1 MRTLIVDTSYPA
13 FLSGFYAAR
22 PDLPSERYDVQWRAL
37 MDEFFGTADSYSH
50 HLTALGHPSHEF
62 VVNCAPLQARW
73 ALEHGLRVPPA
84 RFRGDRRGRDA
95 ILLAQAADFAPDVV
109 YVQNLE
115 ILSDRTLRA
124 LRQTQ
129 ALIVGQLSTEPPR
142 LRRLRAFD
150 HLVSPVPS
158 FVDRLRAEGL
168 AADYLALAFDDRA
181 IEKAGVS
188 GDGPVFDTVFV
199 GSLKRFRRWKS
210 NRVIER
216 AARQVPIQFWGY
228 GEREWPKTSP
238 VRMNFCGTAWGL
250 DMLRLLRDA
259 RISINRHGDLT
270 GPYAANMRLY
280 EATGM
285 GSLLVTD
292 AKRNLPDLF
301 EPGAEVIAYN
311 NEKELVE
318 AVRHYTANE
327 PERASIAAA
336 GQTRTLRDHSYA
348 RRMAELAA
356 ILEKARVG

>member
-13 FLSGFYAAR
+13 FLRGFYAER
-22 PDLPSERYDVQWRAL
+22 PELPKQPYDVQWRAL

-50 HLTALGHPSHEF
+50 HLTELGHPAHEF

-73 ALEHGLRVPPA
+73 AQEHGVRVPSA

-95 ILLAQAADFAPDVV
+95 ILLAQATDFAPDVV

-115 ILSDRTLRA
+115 ILTDRTLRA
-124 LRQTQ
+124 LRRTD
-129 ALIVGQLSTEPPR
+129 ALLVGQLSTEPPR

-150 HLVSPVPS
+150 LLVSPVPS
-158 FVDRLRAEGL
+158 FVDRLRAQRL
-168 AADYLALAFDDRA
+168 AAEYLALAFDARA
-181 IEKAGVS
+181 IEKAGTA
-188 GDGPVFDTVFV
+188 DGEPSFDAIFV

-216 AARQVPIQFWGY
+216 AAHRVPIQFWGY

-238 VRMNFCGTAWGL
+238 VRTNFHGTAWGL
-250 DMLRLLRDA
+250 DMLRVLRNA

-292 AKRNLPDLF
+292 AKQNLPDLF
-301 EPGAEVIAYN
+301 EPGVEVIAYA
-311 NEKELVE
+311 NEDELVD
-318 AVRHYTANE
+318 AVQHYATNE
-327 PERASIAAA
+327 SERASIAVA
-336 GQTRTLRDHSYA
+336 GQRRTLRDHSYA
-348 RRMAELAA
+348 RRMAELSA

>member
-13 FLSGFYAAR
+13 FLDGFYAAR
-22 PDLPSERYDVQWRAL
+22 SELSTQPYDVQWRAL

-50 HLTALGHPSHEF
+50 HLAALGHPAHEF

-73 ALEHGLRVPPA
+73 ALEHGVRVPAP

-95 ILLAQAADFAPDVV
+95 ILLAQATDFAPDVV

-115 ILSDRTLRA
+115 ILTDRTLRA
-124 LRQTQ
+124 LRQTE

-150 HLVSPVPS
+150 LLVSPLPS
-158 FVDRLRAEGL
+158 FVERLRSEGL
-168 AADYLALAFDDRA
+168 AAEYLALAFDTRA
-181 IEKAGVS
+181 IEKAGTS
-188 GDGPVFDTVFV
+188 AGGPSFDAIFV

-216 AARQVPIQFWGY
+216 AARRVPIQFWGY

-238 VRMNFCGTAWGL
+238 VRTNFHGTAWGL

-259 RISINRHGDLT
+259 KISINRHGDLT

-292 AKRNLPDLF
+292 AKQNLPNLF
-301 EPGAEVIAYN
+301 KPGHEVIAY
-311 NEKELVE
+311 EGEDELVE
-318 AVRHYTANE
+318 AVEHYTSNE
-327 PERASIAAA
+327 TERASIAAA
-336 GQTRTLRDHSYA
+336 GQRRTLRDHSYA